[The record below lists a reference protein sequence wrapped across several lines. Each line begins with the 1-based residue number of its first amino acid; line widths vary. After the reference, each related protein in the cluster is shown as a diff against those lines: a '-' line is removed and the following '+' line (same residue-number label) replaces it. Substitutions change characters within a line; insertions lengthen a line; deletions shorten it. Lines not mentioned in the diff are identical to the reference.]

1 MSTSERSD
9 LQRVRREIRDHA
21 VSRRTLLRQAA
32 IGGVA
37 ITAAGALA
45 SSAAAAPGRGAATTA
60 SRGQEPGVFNIF
72 QNNFADLDPQTI
84 TDGMWFVGTSLLEGL
99 VLADEKGSSA
109 IPGQAAEWAVSDD
122 GLTYTFTIRD
132 TAMWSNGDPVTAN
145 DFEWT
150 YQRLLTP
157 GAATGNTA
165 GAKSY
170 QQILGIAGASEFL
183 SGEISDWAEVGIKA
197 TDERT
202 LEIAL
207 INPNAEFLLLLTHP
221 SMLGM
226 WPGIEEIGTDWALP
240 ENFVGNGPF
249 VPTAWVMN
257 SSLSLAPNEHY
268 WDSENVFLTS
278 VRVQLTTGADTAISA
293 AYEAGEVDAMALG
306 GADLI
311 RYQADPTLTEQLR
324 SIGGGSVAYM
334 ALLRSKNTTL
344 EDVRVREAIALAI
357 DRETL
362 AQTNPALRPGTQLV
376 PDAVLGWDESLNV
389 PFDPERAK
397 QLLADAGFPDGEGF
411 PPLTMLRGG
420 TASVSDEA
428 LIDLI
433 GSTLNIEVR
442 LDVVEA
448 GTYTERRWKVQE
460 DDYIGFYLGSF
471 GSQPTWS
478 SWAANLWGPQFTEE
492 FSLPSGVYA
501 EYQVLQ
507 NDPDLD
513 QVEKARQLAAIRAE
527 HASEGARVYSAK
539 VDEAASTPDPEQQ
552 IALFKE
558 ASRLRQDTYLFIPMW
573 FNDQYWAVKP
583 NIESFHLHPGGRP
596 YYLRGV
602 KKNG

>member
-1 MSTSERSD
+1 MNTRDTTD
-9 LQRVRREIRDHA
+9 LQRIHREIRDHA
-21 VSRRTLLRQAA
+21 LSRRRLLARAA
-32 IGGVA
+32 LGGAVVATAGVA
-37 ITAAGALA
+37 GTVSAAPSHRAGTSVTAA
-45 SSAAAAPGRGAATTA
+45 
-60 SRGQEPGVFNIF
+60 QEAGVFNIF

-99 VLADEKGSSA
+99 VLADEKGSAA
-109 IPGQAAEWAVSDD
+109 IAGQAESWEISED
-122 GLTYTFTIRD
+122 GLTYTFTMRD
-132 TAMWSNGDPVTAN
+132 TAKWSNGDPVTAN

-170 QQILGIAGASEFL
+170 QQILGIVGASDFLAGA
-183 SGEISDWAEVGIKA
+183 ISDWAEVGIKA
-197 TDERT
+197 TDEKT
-202 LEIAL
+202 LEISL
-207 INPNAEFLLLLTHP
+207 VNPNAEFLLLMTHP

-226 WPGIEEIGTDWALP
+226 WPGIEEIGAEWSLP

-249 VPTAWVMN
+249 VPTEWVMN
-257 SSLSLAPNEHY
+257 ASLTLAPNEHY
-268 WDSENVFLTS
+268 WDRENVFLS
-278 VRVQLTTGADTAISA
+278 GVKVQLTTGADTAISA
-293 AYEAGEVDAMALG
+293 AYEAGEVDALALG

-311 RYQADPTLTEQLR
+311 RYQADPALTEQLR

-334 ALLRSKNTTL
+334 ALLRSKNTIL
-344 EDVRVREAIALAI
+344 EDVRIREAIALSI

-362 AQTNPALRPGTQLV
+362 AQTNPALRPGWQLV

-389 PFDPERAK
+389 SYDPDRAK
-397 QLLADAGFPDGEGF
+397 QLLAEAGYPDGEGF
-411 PPLTMLRGG
+411 PELTMLRGG
-420 TASVSDEA
+420 TASVTDEA

-433 GSTLNIEVR
+433 GKALNIKVR

-448 GTYTERRWKVQE
+448 GTYTEQRWRLQE
-460 DDYIGFYLGSF
+460 EDYIGFYLGSF

-492 FSLPSGVYA
+492 FSLPSSVWG
-501 EYQVLQ
+501 EYLAIQS
-507 NDPDLD
+507 DPDLD
-513 QVEKARQLAAIRAE
+513 PVEKATQLAAIRDE
-527 HASEGARVYSAK
+527 HASEGAKAYAAK
-539 VDEAASTPDPEQQ
+539 VDEAAGTPDPEQQ

-583 NIESFHLHPGGRP
+583 NIENFQLHPGGRA

-602 KKNG
+602 KKND

>member
-1 MSTSERSD
+1 MTNQHDD
-9 LQRVRREIRDHA
+9 LQRIHHEIRVHA
-21 VSRRTLLRQAA
+21 MTRRRLLRHAA
-32 IGGVA
+32 IGSAAVAATGSLAGVA
-37 ITAAGALA
+37 
-45 SSAAAAPGRGAATTA
+45 SAAPGTGPST
-60 SRGQEPGVFNIF
+60 SRAQAQDAGVFSIF
-72 QNNFADLDPQTI
+72 QNNFADLDPQLI

-99 VLADEKGSSA
+99 VLADEKGSAA
-109 IPGQAAEWAVSDD
+109 IPGAAESWEVSDD
-122 GLTYTFTIRD
+122 GLTYTFTMRAGA
-132 TAMWSNGDPVTAN
+132 TWSNGDPVTAN
-145 DFEWT
+145 DFEWA

-170 QQILGIAGASEFL
+170 QQILGITGASEFL
-183 SGEISDWAEVGIKA
+183 SGAISEWADVGIKA
-197 TDERT
+197 SDEQT
-202 LEIAL
+202 LEITL
-207 INPNAEFLLLLTHP
+207 NNPNAEFLLLMTHP

-226 WPGIEEIGTDWALP
+226 WPGIDEIGTTWSLP

-249 VPTAWVMN
+249 VPTEWVTN
-257 SSLSLAPNEHY
+257 ASLTLVPNERY
-268 WDSENVFLTS
+268 WDRENVFLST
-278 VRVQLTTGADTAISA
+278 VKVQLTTGADTAISA
-293 AYEAGEVDAMALG
+293 AYEAGEVDALALG
-306 GADLI
+306 AADLV
-311 RYQADPTLTEQLR
+311 RYQADPTLAEQLQ

-334 ALLRSKNTTL
+334 ALLRSKNKTL

-362 AQTNPALRPGTQLV
+362 AQTNPALRPGPQLV
-376 PDAVLGWDESLNV
+376 PDAVLGWDEALNV
-389 PFDPERAK
+389 PYDPERAK

-411 PPLTMLRGG
+411 PELTMLRGG

-433 GSTLNIEVR
+433 GKTLNITVK

-448 GTYTERRWKVQE
+448 GTYTEQRWRVQE

-492 FSLPSGVYA
+492 FSLPSDVYA
-501 EYQVLQ
+501 EYQVIQ

-513 QVEKARQLAAIRAE
+513 PVEKARQLAEMRAE
-527 HASEGARVYSAK
+527 HASEGARAYSAK
-539 VDEAASTPDPEQQ
+539 VDEAATTPDPEQQ

-583 NIESFHLHPGGRP
+583 NIENFHLHPGGRA